1 MCESHWA
8 ASKYRKSKHKQ
19 HVLDLFFQVRDVLE
33 EDEEDEE
40 ERDISDWL
48 FELQEPEGEVE
59 SHWWQIHKWP
69 DRVW

>member
-1 MCESHWA
+1 M
-8 ASKYRKSKHKQ
+8 
-19 HVLDLFFQVRDVLE
+19 LDLFFQVRDVLE

-59 SHWWQIHKWP
+59 SHWWQIHK
-69 DRVW
+69 